1 MRVSCARAAHFAA
14 VLGLVLA
21 DAPALAATVE
31 EDGNRCLS
39 QEQDLTPG
47 DNADRI
53 AACTHL
59 LDDKDETA
67 DMPADLHAEFYF
79 MRGGSYYGIGDQP
92 RALDDFDKALALDP
106 KHDSVRGWRS
116 YLLMLQMRNDE
127 ALAEAGRALALDPTD
142 KMALQ
147 VKAKLSSGH

>member
-1 MRVSCARAAHFAA
+1 MRISCARTAQFAVA
-14 VLGLVLA
+14 LGLALASGPVLA
-21 DAPALAATVE
+21 GTIE
-31 EDGNRCLS
+31 EDGNRCLAA
-39 QEQDLTPG
+39 EQDMTPG

-59 LDDKDETA
+59 LDDKDEVA
-67 DMPADLHAEFYF
+67 NMPADLHAEFYF

-92 RALDDFDKALALDP
+92 RALEDFDRSLALDP
-106 KHDSVRGWRS
+106 KHESVRGWRS

-127 ALAEAGRALALDPTD
+127 ALAEADRALALEPND

-147 VKAKLSSGH
+147 VKAKLAH